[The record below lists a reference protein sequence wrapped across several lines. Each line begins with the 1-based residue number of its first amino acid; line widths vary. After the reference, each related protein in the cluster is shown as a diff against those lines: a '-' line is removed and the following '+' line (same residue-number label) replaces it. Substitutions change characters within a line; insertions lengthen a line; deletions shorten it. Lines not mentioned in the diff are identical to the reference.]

1 MFDVLPNLIAGG
13 IMGAGRLFNYNQQR
27 EANQTAIEQSDKQ
40 TQFQDQWSKT
50 AHQREVADL
59 QAAGLNP
66 ILSAGGNGA
75 STPSG
80 SAAPIQAPQ
89 INMPDLLAYGM
100 SVRQLEQTDQR
111 LALDKQRTAA
121 DIAKNLT
128 EQDLNKMKKILYQKG
143 MIKVELEGEGSQVL
157 RKIIKFLKE
166 SATKT
171 PQWKNDPAQD
181 QRDVDRMIDWN
192 DSRREYFK
200 NNNIPF
206 KP

>member
-13 IMGAGRLFNYNQQR
+13 IMGAGQLFNYNQQR

-40 TQFQDQWSKT
+40 IQFQDQMSKT

-143 MIKVELEGEGSQVL
+143 MIKAELEGEGSQVL